1 MSTNLQIRT
10 NNLPEIRLPEIRIR
24 TSVLNSNKIKAAAG
38 CGELLSEGCRTPTSV
53 ENKIPEISTCPP
65 APRKPKRKV
74 ADLSCKKKL
83 FAQEF
88 QFFETNNREEIET
101 FFRSSFDQISSS
113 STSSS
118 TSSSSSP
125 VVAKRRCKCT

>member
-1 MSTNLQIRT
+1 MSTNFQIRT

-24 TSVLNSNKIKAAAG
+24 TSVLNSNKTKAAAG
-38 CGELLSEGCRTPTSV
+38 CGGGGGELLSEGCRTPTSV

-74 ADLSCKKKL
+74 ADVSCKRKL

-101 FFRSSFDQISSS
+101 FFRSSFDQISDS
-113 STSSS
+113 
-118 TSSSSSP
+118 SSSSSP